1 DKVAQRYTQY
11 GNRHP
16 FNAINADES
25 QGGVLFVGSDDS
37 SGLKGDNLYYLGRFL
52 VGVAPE
58 ALVGAERRAPQTR
71 QELPAEKGIIAPTL
85 EEVLAIG
92 TPFVTPIALDQF
104 RVEMQKL
111 YKQ

>member
-1 DKVAQRYTQY
+1 M
-11 GNRHP
+11 
-16 FNAINADES
+16 
-25 QGGVLFVGSDDS
+25 LFVGSNGNF
-37 SGLKGDNLYYLGRFL
+37 GLYGDLDLDGFGRFL